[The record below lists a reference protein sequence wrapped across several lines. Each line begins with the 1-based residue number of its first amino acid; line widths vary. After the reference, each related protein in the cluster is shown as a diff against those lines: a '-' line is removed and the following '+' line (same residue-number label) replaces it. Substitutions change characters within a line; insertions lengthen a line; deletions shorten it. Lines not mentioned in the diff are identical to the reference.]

1 MTTKVRLIKLLSD
14 HHVVDHPPVKRTPLR
29 PAMLY
34 LMELRSHGRDSDLP
48 KKKRVIRIENQGAN
62 DLPQEIKITQLKERH
77 VGDTTFLPLSTA

>member
-14 HHVVDHPPVKRTPLR
+14 HHVVDHPPIKRTPLR

-48 KKKRVIRIENQGAN
+48 KKKRVIRIETQGAN
-62 DLPQEIKITQLKERH
+62 DLPQEIKIIQLKDRRAE
-77 VGDTTFLPLSTA
+77 DTTFLPLPTA